1 MTAITRQWVK
11 PMWRKLRRVRMVKP
25 GRVVLHLVML
35 VLVVLT
41 SAPIV
46 YVISTAFKPLD
57 ELFMY
62 PPRFW
67 VMKPTL
73 KNFSDLFI
81 ATDGMLVPFTR
92 YVFNSVLTTVATVLG
107 SVVICSMGAFIVS
120 KYKLPGTGF
129 LFALIISAL
138 MFSPQVTQIPTYFV
152 ISNLDLIDSYWA
164 LILPKLAVPYNFFLM
179 KQFMDQIPEAT
190 LEAARV
196 DGANEWTSFWKVV
209 MPMVKPAWITV
220 VIFTFIANWNDFF
233 TPLIYTT
240 SEAMK
245 TLPLAMAGVSNGTVG
260 RMGAAAAGA
269 FVTTIPTIIL
279 FVILQRQV
287 MDTMAHS
294 GIKS

>member
-1 MTAITRQWVK
+1 MSALTDQLVK
-11 PMWRKLRRVRMVKP
+11 PLWRMIRRARLIQPRQMI
-25 GRVVLHLVML
+25 LHLVML
-35 VLVVLT
+35 VLVLLT

-62 PPRFW
+62 PPRFF
-67 VMKPTL
+67 VMKPTF

-92 YVFNSVLTTVATVLG
+92 YVFNSVLTTVATVMG
-107 SVVICSMGAFIVS
+107 SVIICSMGAFIVS
-120 KYKLPGTGF
+120 KYKLPGSGL

-152 ISNLDLIDSYWA
+152 ISNLNLIDSYWA

-179 KQFMDQIPEAT
+179 KQFIDQVPEAT

-196 DGANEWTSFWKVV
+196 DGTNEWTTFWKIV
-209 MPMVKPAWITV
+209 MPIVKPAWITV

-269 FVTTIPTIIL
+269 FVTTIPTILL
-279 FVILQRQV
+279 FIILQRQV